1 MGEGGRD
8 EGFGI
13 GILFREKGARMKRG
27 EDGEKEEEL
36 KNSSGMRGL
45 LRWVSAKESPA
56 NVGEARDAGL
66 NNNYSL

>member
-13 GILFREKGARMKRG
+13 GILFTEKGGRMKQG
-27 EDGEKEEEL
+27 EDREKEEEL

-45 LRWVSAKESPA
+45 LRWVSAKESPTNA
-56 NVGEARDAGL
+56 GEARDAGL
-66 NNNYSL
+66 NNYSL